1 MKARATR
8 RVSGPRPA
16 MNPPETPSPSA
27 DPAASTP
34 TSNPTPN
41 PTWGI
46 LWMLLT
52 MFGFVSM
59 DAMAKHLSQDYST
72 VQIVWARFTF
82 HAVFLAA
89 WLGARFWHQL
99 KTHRIGLQLGRSL
112 VLMTTTATYFGALA
126 FIPLAD
132 ASAIMMLS
140 PIIVTALS
148 APLLGEQVGPRR
160 WAGVCVGCVGALLI
174 VRPGGDLMHWA
185 ALLALTGAMSNAL
198 YNLMTK
204 VLTRTEPL
212 MTTLVYSATVG
223 AAASALAVPFF
234 WTTPDLMGWI
244 KLAGLGV
251 MGGVSH
257 YCLIAAFTHAPAAT
271 VAPFLYTNLI
281 WAGLYGYF
289 LFDHLP
295 DRWTVIGAAGIVGAG
310 LYIFH
315 RERRVKGS

>member
-1 MKARATR
+1 MERAQR
-8 RVSGPRPA
+8 GARPA
-16 MNPPETPSPSA
+16 PRLAMTPPATPSPPSA
-27 DPAASTP
+27 P
-34 TSNPTPN
+34 TLNPTL
-41 PTWGI
+41 GI

-52 MFGFVSM
+52 MLGFVSM
-59 DAMAKHLSQDYST
+59 DAMAKHLSRDYSV

-89 WLGARFWHQL
+89 WLGARFWHQIQ
-99 KTHRIGLQLGRSL
+99 TQRMGLQLGRSL
-112 VLMTTTATYFGALA
+112 VLMTTTGSYFGALA

-148 APLLGEQVGPRR
+148 VPLLGEQVGPRR
-160 WAGVCVGCVGALLI
+160 WAGVAVGFVGALLI
-174 VRPGGDLMHWA
+174 VRPGMGAMHWA
-185 ALLALTGAMSNAL
+185 ALLALTGALSNAL
-198 YNLMTK
+198 YNIMTK

-234 WTTPDLMGWI
+234 WTTPDLVGWI
-244 KLAGLGV
+244 KLASLGV

-257 YCLIAAFTHAPAAT
+257 YCLIAAFTNAPAAT

-310 LYIFH
+310 LYIFR
-315 RERRVKGS
+315 RERQAKEN